1 MQYDVFNGDADGICA
16 LLQLRQTYPC
26 ESHLVSGVKREID
39 LLKYVSS
46 NSEDQVT
53 VLDISLDKNR
63 TYLKNILINN
73 STVLY
78 VDHHFAGEIPT
89 NKNLTV
95 VIDESANVST
105 SALMNKYLSGSRPL
119 WAAVGSYGDNLRD
132 LAMEHTAS
140 CDLSADQ
147 LSLIHI

>member
-63 TYLKNILINN
+63 TYLKKGTCCSCKFRKITSNQH
-73 STVLY
+73 S
-78 VDHHFAGEIPT
+78 
-89 NKNLTV
+89 KN
-95 VIDESANVST
+95 
-105 SALMNKYLSGSRPL
+105 
-119 WAAVGSYGDNLRD
+119 
-132 LAMEHTAS
+132 
-140 CDLSADQ
+140 
-147 LSLIHI
+147 